1 MPQRKIQPVADNTD
15 KQRTYAENLKK
26 YNVAMEHGFYFEAML
41 IVYAVMED
49 RLRSYLYHLG
59 ALKTRK
65 SSEIDFSDAK
75 DSLKKVVEEYK
86 NEKESAGLGIGSIS
100 GKRKIIRCL
109 LEWVANTAYTPE
121 KNSYL
126 GIVKNHLE
134 GAADIGGILDCLN
147 DIKEWCDYRN
157 EVIHSLL
164 NKNIDSLNEELAEQV
179 MKGMKLARYL
189 DSQVTS
195 LKKRNVIRN
204 KLKLPMK

>member
-1 MPQRKIQPVADNTD
+1 MPDFLHGHVVLMEVRMHMGQLQMVRSSLLWHLYLLHID
-15 KQRTYAENLKK
+15 L
-26 YNVAMEHGFYFEAML
+26 AM
-41 IVYAVMED
+41 
-49 RLRSYLYHLG
+49 
-59 ALKTRK
+59 
-65 SSEIDFSDAK
+65 AK
-75 DSLKKVVEEYK
+75 DSLKTVVEEYK
-86 NEKESAGLGIGSIS
+86 NEKESAGLGIESIS

-189 DSQVTS
+189 DSQVAS

-204 KLKLPMK
+204 KFKLPMK